1 MIRELK
7 ARDVKTLAHILG
19 KLKSTSI
26 GDLTHALNGKGDP
39 MSVGLSIF
47 HIVAADLTDDIYAW
61 LADLIGKSVEE
72 LDEMPISTPIDII
85 KELVNR
91 GEFKDFFGLATRRGR
106 KPRESTTSSSTG
118 MVGETKK

>member
-7 ARDVKTLAHILG
+7 AKDVKTLAHILG

-26 GDLTHALNGKGDP
+26 GDLTSALNGKGDS

-47 HIVAADLTDDIYAW
+47 HVVAADLTDDIYAW
-61 LADLIGKSVEE
+61 LADLIGMSVEE
-72 LDEMPISTPIDII
+72 FDEMPVSTPVDII

-91 GEFKDFFGLATRRGR
+91 GEFRDFFDSAIQQGEGLSDSMT
-106 KPRESTTSSSTG
+106 PSSPDTAG
-118 MVGETKK
+118 